1 MELFF
6 DGGTI
11 MLDRLLDLVPY
22 LVTRAT
28 HEIKKGIEPMLTVSN
43 FNVHVVRPGDK
54 YGLNNVLTCGSKA
67 LVEFYDSRYD
77 FTPRGQFISRYNVE
91 TIRDSDNGL
100 CLDGGIPAWNIS
112 ASDMATVR
120 KYINN

>member
-1 MELFF
+1 
-6 DGGTI
+6 
-11 MLDRLLDLVPY
+11 MLDRLFGLVPY
-22 LVTRAT
+22 PVTRAA

-54 YGLNNVLTCGSKA
+54 YGLNNVLTCGPKA
-67 LVEFYDSRYD
+67 QVEFYDNRYD
-77 FTPRGQFISRYNVE
+77 FTPRGQFVTRYNVE

-100 CLDGGIPAWNIS
+100 CLDGGVPAWNIS